1 MSKLARDAN
10 SAPIQVLRP
19 ITVTRIPVSDTAAGT
34 AGMPEGVRVVRVVSP
49 VDCFYSVTGAA
60 TTSSTYLPAN
70 AAATSIKSP
79 SVTKLILAIAA
90 TELIESQLVMIDI

>member
-19 ITVTRIPVSDTAAGT
+19 TTVTRISVSGTAAGT
-34 AGMPEGVRVVRVVSP
+34 AGIPEGVRVVRVVSP

-70 AAATSIKSP
+70 AIEYIHVYENNVVSVITSG
-79 SVTKLILAIAA
+79 VTGFAYV
-90 TELIESQLVMIDI
+90 TQMV

>member
-70 AAATSIKSP
+70 AIEYIHVYENNVVSVITSG
-79 SVTKLILAIAA
+79 VTGFAYV
-90 TELIESQLVMIDI
+90 TQMV